1 MATWTRL
8 VVVVV
13 CSVTIPHRRVDSI
26 QRRRPSSLLDLL
38 GLCSYFLG
46 RWAIY
51 QLELNYVS
59 SGRTDLDELFLELC
73 ILPLDLVSS
82 IQNILPE

>member
-38 GLCSYFLG
+38 GFSSYFL
-46 RWAIY
+46 RRRAIY
-51 QLELNYVS
+51 QLELNYGF
-59 SGRTDLDELFLELC
+59 SGRTDLDELFLELY
-73 ILPLDLVSS
+73 ILPPDLVLS
-82 IQNILPE
+82 IPNILPG